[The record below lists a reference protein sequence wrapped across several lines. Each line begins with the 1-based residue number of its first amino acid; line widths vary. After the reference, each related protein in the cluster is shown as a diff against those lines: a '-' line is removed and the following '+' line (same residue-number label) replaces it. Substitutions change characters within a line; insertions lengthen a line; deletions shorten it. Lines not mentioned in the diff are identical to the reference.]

1 MTRFARPCGAARS
14 QARGLS
20 NWRCQLSNPGRGF
33 SSPPVGATCEKKSPY
48 LRTSSSKNMAV
59 RGGLTRFARP
69 CGAARSQARGLSNWR
84 CQLSNPGRGFSSPPV
99 GATCEKK
106 SPYLRTSSSKNMAV
120 RGGFEPPIRCRIHTF
135 QACSFSHSDTS
146 PYCLAAHLGWATGRY
161 YRELR

>member
-1 MTRFARPCGAARS
+1 MALPLVEPRSGVLPCGAARS

-33 SSPPVGATCEKKSPY
+33 SSPPAGATCEKKA
-48 LRTSSSKNMAV
+48 RTCV
-59 RGGLTRFARP
+59 RAL
-69 CGAARSQARGLSNWR
+69 LKIWR
-84 CQLSNPGRGFSSPPV
+84 
-99 GATCEKK
+99 
-106 SPYLRTSSSKNMAV
+106 
-120 RGGFEPPIRCRIHTF
+120 RIHTF